1 MVRSNTTNAVEATA
15 GQNLID
21 QNPVHRNPDPT
32 LRLLEPVL
40 GRNDGSDTMVPAQTS
55 CRRLCRNWVG
65 VNPVAARKARVK
77 AL

>member
-15 GQNLID
+15 RQNLIG
-21 QNPVHRNPDPT
+21 QNPVHRNPAPT
-32 LRLLEPVL
+32 RRPSGQVPK
-40 GRNDGSDTMVPAQTS
+40 RDDGSERIVPAQAS

>member
-15 GQNLID
+15 RENLID
-21 QNPVHRNPDPT
+21 RNPAPS
-32 LRLLEPVL
+32 LRPLEPVPRL
-40 GRNDGSDTMVPAQTS
+40 NDGSDPMVPAQAS

-65 VNPVAARKARVK
+65 VSPVAARKARVK